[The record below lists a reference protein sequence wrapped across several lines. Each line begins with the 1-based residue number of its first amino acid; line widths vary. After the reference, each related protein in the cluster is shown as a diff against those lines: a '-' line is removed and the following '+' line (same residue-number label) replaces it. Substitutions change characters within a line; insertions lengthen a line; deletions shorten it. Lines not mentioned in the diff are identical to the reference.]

1 MGINLHRGT
10 TDIHHLTLPWTPA
23 SIAQRNGRGARVG
36 SNRASVRVHYYC
48 GKGSFDEYRLKTLK
62 RKAGWISDI
71 LRSDKSE
78 MENADAND
86 MIEMQMY
93 TAKDDGER
101 LAMMQVQMD
110 KAKAAQRARQKEQAT
125 IDLQNYIKAQHAA
138 GEDVEV
144 LTAELERSKAELEK
158 TTAEV
163 AKFKQAVMAKAADN
177 ADWKARWGAS
187 ITQTVCC

>member
-1 MGINLHRGT
+1 MQAFAFT
-10 TDIHHLTLPWTPA
+10 TTA
-23 SIAQRNGRGARVG
+23 AR
-36 SNRASVRVHYYC
+36 
-48 GKGSFDEYRLKTLK
+48 GSFDEYRLKTLK

-110 KAKAAQRARQKEQAT
+110 KAKAAKRARQKEQAT

-158 TTAEV
+158 TTADV

-177 ADWKARWGAS
+177 ADWKARWGERPS
-187 ITQTVCC
+187 HRPYVVSTVSRVVEKRHSAQG

>member
-1 MGINLHRGT
+1 
-10 TDIHHLTLPWTPA
+10 
-23 SIAQRNGRGARVG
+23 
-36 SNRASVRVHYYC
+36 
-48 GKGSFDEYRLKTLK
+48 
-62 RKAGWISDI
+62 
-71 LRSDKSE
+71 
-78 MENADAND
+78 

-110 KAKAAQRARQKEQAT
+110 KAKAAQRARQKEQAA

-138 GEDVEV
+138 GEDVAA

-163 AKFKQAVMAKAADN
+163 AKFKQAVMAK
-177 ADWKARWGAS
+177 S
-187 ITQTVCC
+187 S